1 MSLSTAC
8 LPCPSLQLTAG
19 KDAKWEE
26 LEDMPYPRVLGDAVT
41 LCDGTVLV
49 VGGGGRGI
57 AVRVIHPGYVAG
69 WRARAACTHRPM
81 GCLGVWFA
89 GLPGQECTGFCLKA
103 RGPVQQCPH
112 SCRI

>member
-1 MSLSTAC
+1 MPLSTAC

-57 AVRVIHPGYVAG
+57 AVRGMHPGCVGG
-69 WRARAACTHRPM
+69 WHARAACTQLLRSS
-81 GCLGVWFA
+81 CLGTD
-89 GLPGQECTGFCLKA
+89 GLPGSL
-103 RGPVQQCPH
+103 R
-112 SCRI
+112 R